1 MEKLTYD
8 EVRSWFWTRTWIW
21 FVPASAASVAVHYML
36 PDMLPGELLA
46 KAAVLPPATQTW
58 VAVASGIATV
68 LIGIFAAKITV
79 QLPWMRAGWRFAFIL
94 NAPVSAVIAGII
106 AALLGLTAVTALD
119 SLIPSAAVTTAP
131 ESVERV
137 WNEVINPAK
146 ALTWFGTGVSIFWGL
161 VFGCWFAIRRD
172 RYFVDGF

>member
-21 FVPASAASVAVHYML
+21 FVPAAAASVTVHYML
-36 PDMLPGELLA
+36 PSMLLA
-46 KAAVLPPATQTW
+46 EAAVLPPATQTW

-79 QLPWMRAGWRFAFIL
+79 QFPWMRAGWRFAFIL

-106 AALLGLTAVTALD
+106 AALLGLAVISGLD
-119 SLIPSAAVTTAP
+119 SLIPSAKVATPP

-146 ALTWFGTGVSIFWGL
+146 ALVWFGTGVSMFWGL
-161 VFGCWFAIRRD
+161 VYGIWFAIRRD